1 MSSAIYHRPAEIAQN
16 LIRFDTTNPPG
27 NEILCINYLN
37 GLLTDAGFE
46 TQVLAKEPSRAN
58 LVTRLKGEGHA
69 PPLLLQGHVDVVST
83 ANQPWTKPPF
93 DGIIENGYLW
103 GRGALDMKS
112 GVSMMVAALMRAKA
126 EGANLPGDVIL
137 AVVSDEEYEGI
148 YGARYLVE
156 EHAHLLEGVRY
167 AIGEGGGAANYISGR
182 KFYDIMVGEKQVCWM
197 KATVRGVGGHASMP
211 RRGGAMTKLA
221 QMLAQLD
228 SQQLPVHL
236 TPVVRQLIEALMDAL
251 PAPASDLM
259 CQLLEPEMTDKTL
272 DKIGGDDGRWLNAL
286 LHNTVTPTVVKGG
299 SQTNVIPTEITVQL
313 DGRLLPGFT
322 PDDMLA
328 ELRAIIGN
336 EIEIEIEQF
345 NPGPPPPDMTL
356 YDMLAD
362 ILRQADPTGVPIPTM
377 ATGVTDA
384 AFFSRLGIQT
394 YGFLPMNIP
403 PDFDW
408 WATIHN
414 ADERVPVAALDF
426 GAQAVYSALQRFGE
440 SLV

>member
-1 MSSAIYHRPAEIAQN
+1 MTPIYQRPAEICQQ

-46 TQVLAKEPSRAN
+46 TQILAKEPSRAN

-93 DGIIENGYLW
+93 GGVIEDGCLW

-112 GVSMMVAALMRAKA
+112 GVAMMVAALMRAKA
-126 EGANLPGDVIL
+126 EGASLPGDVIL

-148 YGARYLVE
+148 YGAQYLVT

-167 AIGEGGGAANYISGR
+167 AIGEGGGVTTYISGR
-182 KFYDIMVGEKQVCWM
+182 KFYPIMVGEKQVCWM
-197 KATVRGVGGHASMP
+197 KATVRGIGGHASIP
-211 RRGGAMTKLA
+211 RQGGAMAKLGH
-221 QMLAQLD
+221 MLAQLD
-228 SQQLPVHL
+228 AHRTPVHL
-236 TPVVRQLIEALMDAL
+236 TPVVRQIIDALMDAL
-251 PAPASDLM
+251 PAPASDLV
-259 CQLLEPEMTDKTL
+259 CQVLEPELTEKTL
-272 DKIGGDDGRWLNAL
+272 DKLGEDGRWLSAL
-286 LHNTVTPTVVKGG
+286 LRNTITPTVVKGG
-299 SQTNVIPTEITVQL
+299 SQTNVIPTEIRVNL

-328 ELRAIIGN
+328 ELRAIIGDDVD
-336 EIEIEIEQF
+336 IEIEQF
-345 NPGPPPPDMTL
+345 NPGPPPPDMAL

-362 ILRQADPTGVPIPTM
+362 ILRQADPDGVPIPTM

-384 AFFSRLGIQT
+384 AFFARLGIQT
-394 YGFLPMNIP
+394 YGFLPLNMP

-426 GAQAVYSALQRFGE
+426 GTHAVYSALQRFGE
-440 SLV
+440 TA